1 MKKIIIASTLVHS
14 MMVIGYLY
22 YRSTKKCSKPT
33 IKEEEEEIFMDSV
46 EQTEDE
52 TEDIKTFLFEK
63 KQELD
68 SMQDKIEQIKYN
80 LGDLQNILSDH
91 VGTS

>member
-14 MMVIGYLY
+14 MMIIGYLY
-22 YRSTKKCSKPT
+22 YKSTKKCSKPT
-33 IKEEEEEIFMDSV
+33 TKEEEEEEIFMDSI

-63 KQELD
+63 KTR
-68 SMQDKIEQIKYN
+68 IRFYAR
-80 LGDLQNILSDH
+80 
-91 VGTS
+91 